1 MGGTTL
7 DLLLSADDERGVV
20 VFPGSAKPQPQLSVT
35 LAGEDKPIV
44 IDASATDWQVLD
56 ESAPDAAVGTPQLK
70 VNIQKERF
78 MAVVRGDDGRHRW
91 TLMRFPLATWPAK
104 PRSRRGSA

>member
-56 ESAPDAAVGTPQLK
+56 ESAPDAGRWHAATQGQHPEGTLHG
-70 VNIQKERF
+70 
-78 MAVVRGDDGRHRW
+78 RGAG
-91 TLMRFPLATWPAK
+91 
-104 PRSRRGSA
+104 